1 MKKCLFCYG
10 ELSENKIDFHASC
23 SKKMFG
29 TSTPPILDFDR
40 ENITDLAKKIVVKS
54 VAITGVQPKLSLQME
69 KQKNQNPRLTLVGL
83 YGDFILKPQSDEYA
97 ELPENESVTMH
108 LAGIF
113 GIKTAK
119 HSLIRLKSGELAYIT
134 KRFDREKGEKIAV
147 EDFCQLSENLTE
159 HKYRSSIEKVGK
171 IAFQFTENKGF
182 ELQKL
187 FELVVFCFLTGNADM
202 HLKNFSLM
210 KNKFGFY
217 EFSPAYDLLSTAL
230 VIAEDKEET
239 ALTINGKKNKL
250 KKNDFDTLGKSFG
263 ISEKVLNT
271 IYKKVEKT
279 LPKWTDFIEKSFLS
293 KEMKQKYLDLI
304 FQKSQLFLNIE

>member
-1 MKKCLFCYG
+1 MKKCLFCYS
-10 ELSENKIDFHASC
+10 ELSENEIDFHAFC

-29 TSTPPILDFDR
+29 TPMPPMLDFDR

-83 YGDFILKPQSDEYA
+83 YGDYILKPQSDEYS

-171 IAFQFTENKGF
+171 IAFQFAENKGF

-217 EFSPAYDLLSTAL
+217 EFSPAYDLLSTVL

-263 ISEKVLNT
+263 INEKVLNM

-293 KEMKQKYLDLI
+293 KEIKQKYLDLI
-304 FQKSQLFLNIE
+304 FQKSQLFFKY